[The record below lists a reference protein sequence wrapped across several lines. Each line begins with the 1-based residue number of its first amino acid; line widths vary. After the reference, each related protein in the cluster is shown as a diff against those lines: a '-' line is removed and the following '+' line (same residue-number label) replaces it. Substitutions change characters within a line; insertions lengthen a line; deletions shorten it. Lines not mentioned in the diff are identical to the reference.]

1 MQRRISFTVCFR
13 SRTARALAARS
24 LRLHAGVDLTGKV
37 VVITGASAGVG
48 RAVARE
54 FAAKG
59 ARLGLLARGVE
70 RLEAAREE
78 AIRAGTQAIALPAD
92 VADAAAV
99 DAAATRVEQELG
111 PIDIWVNNAMTTVFG
126 PVDSITPEEFRRI
139 TEVTYLGT
147 VYGTMSALRRMRP
160 RNRGVIVQVGSAL
173 AYRGIP
179 LQAGYCGAK
188 HGARG
193 FTDSV
198 RTELLHDG
206 CPIRLTMVHLPAVNT
221 PQFDWCRSRMPRRA
235 QPVPPI
241 FEPEVA
247 ARAVVWASQH
257 GKRELYVGWP
267 TLKTIVG
274 NKLLPGLAD
283 HLAADQGW
291 DGQMTSEAEPESRP
305 GNLFEPVPGD
315 YEAHGRF
322 GTIAKP
328 HSIELWAGTH
338 RPHLLLGALGLGALT
353 TVLLAARRK

>member
-1 MQRRISFTVCFR
+1 ME
-13 SRTARALAARS
+13 LA
-24 LRLHAGVDLTGKV
+24 GKV

-48 RAVARE
+48 RAAARA
-54 FAAKG
+54 FAAQG

-70 RLEAAREE
+70 RLEAARDE
-78 AIRAGTQAIALPAD
+78 AVRAGTQAIALPAD

-99 DAAATRVEQELG
+99 EAAAARVESELG

-126 PVDSITPEEFRRI
+126 PLEAVTADEFRRI

-147 VYGTMSALRRMRP
+147 VYGTMSALRRMRE
-160 RNRGVIVQVGSAL
+160 RDRGVIVQVGSAL

-198 RTELLHDG
+198 RSELIHDG
-206 CPIRLTMVHLPAVNT
+206 SSIRITTVHLPAVNT
-221 PQFDWCRSRMPRRA
+221 PQFDWCRSRMPRRS

-247 ARAVVWASQH
+247 ARAILWAAQH
-257 GKRELYVGWP
+257 CKRELYVGWP

-274 NKLLPGLAD
+274 NKLLPGYAD

-291 DGQMTSEAEPESRP
+291 EGQMTSEPEPESRP
-305 GNLFEPVPGD
+305 GNLFDPVPGD
-315 YEAHGRF
+315 YDAHGRF
-322 GTIAKP
+322 GDVAKS
-328 HSIELWAGTH
+328 HSLELWAGTH
-338 RPHLLLGALGLGALT
+338 KPHLLIGAALGLGALT
-353 TVLLAARRK
+353 TALLARRR